1 MTENDE
7 NENLNTP
14 LPEKTSNGKKIYFY
28 LAIALSVLCAVA
40 YGLSFTF
47 MGIYALISSILL
59 GLCSLSFCTAQKKKN
74 NFKGVFYVKICAY
87 AILGIALLTFI
98 GGLIY
103 SAVV

>member
-1 MTENDE
+1 MAEDIE
-7 NENLNTP
+7 NENLNEEEQRP
-14 LPEKTSNGKKIYFY
+14 ADGKKIYFY
-28 LAIALSVLCAVA
+28 VAIALCVLGAVA

-59 GLCSLSFCTAQKKKN
+59 GIGCLSFCTAQKKKN
-74 NFKGVFYVKICAY
+74 NFKQILYVKICAY
-87 AILGIALLTFI
+87 AVLGIALLTFL

>member
-1 MTENDE
+1 MNVNDE
-7 NENLNTP
+7 NENLNEP
-14 LPEKTSNGKKIYFY
+14 LQEKPAVKGKIFFY
-28 LAIALSVLCAVA
+28 VAIALCVLSAVA

-59 GLCSLSFCTAQKKKN
+59 GLGSLSFCTAQKKKN
-74 NFKGVFYVKICAY
+74 NFKHLLYVKICAY
-87 AILGIALLTFI
+87 VIFGIAFLTFI